1 LHDWIATAVRIFVRP
16 HFATVPGPET
26 VSRYVFDTYNA
37 AYVQAVFEQYLQ
49 NPSSVDESW
58 RHLFDSDMGTYG
70 LLGAGRNGAGAVESP
85 ARSSA
90 TGSASAGTAAPT
102 DGAAYA
108 RTAAPTDGAA
118 YARISAPD
126 GAARAA
132 APHLTQLRAARAAG
146 ELVDAYRLHG
156 HRAARVDPLDG
167 TPSGHPMLSPDYHG
181 ISREE
186 LASVPSALIDDLPG
200 NSMDEVLEW
209 LQRTYTSSIGYEFE
223 HLEDPGSREWLR
235 QQIESAEHCA
245 PLSEDDSRR
254 LLRRLVEVE
263 ALEQFLHR
271 AYLGAKRFSIEG
283 TDMLVPMLDIAI
295 ECAAAAGARE
305 VTLGMAHRGRL
316 NVLAHVLGMTYS
328 GIIAKFEGIHTQSA
342 GTGDVK
348 YHLGAEG
355 TYKLRDGATIEIM
368 LAPNPSHLEFVHSV
382 VEGMTRAKQTDRST
396 PRMVQDES
404 LVVPVIIHG
413 DAAFSG
419 QGVVPETLN
428 LARLRGYR
436 TGGTVHII
444 ANNQVGFTTNPSES
458 RSTDYSSDIAKG
470 FDIPVFHV
478 NADRP
483 ESCLAVMRL
492 AMMYREKFHGDVVID
507 LIGYRRYG
515 HNEGDE
521 PAYTQPV
528 LYRRIAEQPTVRRLW
543 ADRLVAEGVMT
554 AEQTEAVWQEV
565 YDGLAAEQAQV
576 KEDAKAR
583 REAPVEE
590 EAEGEDAD
598 TAVAAELVA
607 SLNRQLH
614 HWPAGF
620 KVNPKL
626 KRQLEKRG
634 RTANDGG
641 RIDWAHAETLAFA
654 SLLADGVPIR
664 LTGQDTE
671 RGTFSQRHM
680 VLHDA
685 ETDERYTPLANLE
698 EAQAPFEVHNSPL
711 SELAA
716 VGFEYG
722 YSVVALRTLV
732 LWEAQFGD
740 FVNGAQVVVDQFL
753 AAGRAKW
760 SQKSRLVLLLPHGHE
775 GQGPEHSS
783 ARLERFLQLAAE
795 NNIRVANC
803 TTPAQ
808 YFHLLRRQALLQ
820 QRRPLIV
827 MTPKSLLRHP
837 RAASPV
843 AHLSDGA
850 FSKVVDDDSVVPGA
864 VRRIVLCSGK
874 IFYDLLAAREHDD
887 AGHVALVRVELLY
900 PFPAIELAAALERY
914 GSDTELVWAQ
924 EEPQNMGAWSF
935 IAPRLRD
942 LAGREASYVGR
953 PMRASPAEG
962 YADAHE
968 KEQKRIVADALRL
981 SDA

>member
-1 LHDWIATAVRIFVRP
+1 
-16 HFATVPGPET
+16 
-26 VSRYVFDTYNA
+26 VSRNIFDTYNA

-58 RHLFDSDMGTYG
+58 RRLFDSDVGTRG
-70 LLGAGRNGAGAVESP
+70 LLGAERNGGGAQGAGGDGAQRTDDAGAQRTDGASAQRTGRAGEQRTDG
-85 ARSSA
+85 AGEQSA
-90 TGSASAGTAAPT
+90 TGAAP
-102 DGAAYA
+102 
-108 RTAAPTDGAA
+108 P
-118 YARISAPD
+118 
-126 GAARAA
+126 AA
-132 APHLTQLRAARAAG
+132 AGPGADGTPASRLTQLRAARAAG

-156 HRAARVDPLDG
+156 HRAAHLDPLG
-167 TPSGHPMLSPDYHG
+167 SPPAGHPMLSPEYHG
-181 ISREE
+181 ITREE

-200 NSMDEVLEW
+200 SSMDEVLEW
-209 LQRTYTSSIGYEFE
+209 LQRTYTSSVGYEYE

-235 QQIESAEHCA
+235 QRIEGAAHCA
-245 PLSEDDSRR
+245 PLGEDESRR

-283 TDMLVPMLDIAI
+283 TDMLVPMLDLAV

-316 NVLAHVLGMTYS
+316 NVLAHVLGMAYS
-328 GIIAKFEGIHTQSA
+328 GIIAKFEGIQTRTS

-355 TYKLRDGATIEIM
+355 TYTLRGGGEIAIM

-396 PRMVQDES
+396 AQMVQDES
-404 LVVPVIIHG
+404 SVVPIIIHG

-543 ADRLVAEGVMT
+543 ASRLVEDGVLSAEE
-554 AEQTEAVWQEV
+554 AEAVWQEV
-565 YDGLAAEQAQV
+565 YDSLATEQSAVRERAESLQ
-576 KEDAKAR
+576 
-583 REAPVEE
+583 EAPVEE
-590 EAEGEDAD
+590 EEEGEDAD
-598 TAVAAELVA
+598 TAVAVEQLV
-607 SLNRQLH
+607 SLNTQLH
-614 HWPAGF
+614 RWPDGF
-620 KVNPKL
+620 NVNPKL

-634 RTANDGG
+634 RTAGDGG
-641 RIDWAHAETLAFA
+641 RVDWAHAETLAFA

-671 RGTFSQRHM
+671 RGTFSQRHL

-685 ETDERYTPLANLE
+685 ETDERNTPLARLE
-698 EAQAPFEVHNSPL
+698 GAKAPFEVHNSPL

-722 YSVVALRTLV
+722 YSVVAPRTLV

-740 FVNGAQVVVDQFL
+740 FVNGAQVIVDQFL

-760 SQKSRLVLLLPHGHE
+760 GQESRLVLLLPHGHE

-795 NNIRVANC
+795 NNFRVANC

-837 RAASPV
+837 RAASPLT
-843 AHLSDGA
+843 HMSEGG
-850 FSKVVDDDSVVPGA
+850 FSKVMDDESVSADA
-864 VRRIVLCSGK
+864 VRRVVLCSGK
-874 IFYDLLAAREHDD
+874 IYYDLLAAREKHDSG
-887 AGHVALVRVELLY
+887 AVALVRVELLY
-900 PFPAIELAAALERY
+900 PFPALEVTAVLDRY

-935 IAPRLRD
+935 VAPRLRE
-942 LAGREASYVGR
+942 LTGREAEYVGR

-962 YADAHE
+962 YSDAHE
-968 KEQKRIVADALRL
+968 AEQQRITADALRTGH
-981 SDA
+981 A